1 LGGGRVFQAPVREI
15 DARLLGYAAAR
26 CQPPFRGDHKMAGH
40 VFSRAAA
47 AFIAAFFAPGLSAL
61 ALAAD
66 HGAGY
71 PDRPIRLVVPFPPG
85 GGTDIVSR
93 TIQPALSAR
102 LGQQIVIDNRGG
114 AQGILGTHI
123 AATAAPDG
131 YTLVIA
137 EIGATAVATALTPNI
152 QFDVSRDFA
161 PISQLITQPY
171 IMTINPSVPAKN
183 LGEFIKLAHAKPGA
197 LNYGSGNVTSHV
209 MQEVFFRTAK
219 ISLQHIPYRGSG
231 PSVTALLTNE
241 VQTIFSGPGA
251 AIPQIKAGKIRAIA
265 VTTLKRSRELPDV
278 PTLDES
284 GYKGFEISGWYGI
297 MAPAKTPRAIINRLN
312 ADVVAVLTTGETPKL
327 LMTRGYDPTPTTPEA
342 FTKYLRSEVVR
353 WSKAVKEYGIKSIE

>member
-1 LGGGRVFQAPVREI
+1 MFCNVLF
-15 DARLLGYAAAR
+15 
-26 CQPPFRGDHKMAGH
+26 
-40 VFSRAAA
+40 RAAA
-47 AFIAAFFAPGLSAL
+47 ALIAAAL
-61 ALAAD
+61 APTGWAAD
-66 HGAGY
+66 AGTDY
-71 PDRPIRLVVPFPPG
+71 PSRPIRLVVPFPPG
-85 GGTDIVSR
+85 GGTDLVSR

-137 EIGATAVATALTPNI
+137 EIGATAVATALTPNL
-152 QFDVSRDFA
+152 QFDVVRDFA

-171 IMTINPSVPAKN
+171 IMAVNPSVPAKN
-183 LGEFIKLAHAKPGA
+183 IAEFVKLAQSKPGA
-197 LNYGSGNVTSHV
+197 LNYGSGNVTAHV

-219 ISLQHIPYRGSG
+219 MSLQHIPYRGSG
-231 PSVTALLTNE
+231 PTIAALLQNE
-241 VQTIFSGPGA
+241 IQTSFSGPGA
-251 AIPQIKAGKIRAIA
+251 ALPQIKAGKIRALA

-297 MAPAKTPRAIINRLN
+297 MAPAKTPRPIVNRLN
-312 ADVVAVLTTGETPKL
+312 ADIVAVLSSGETPKL
-327 LMTRGYDPTPTTPEA
+327 LATRGYDPTPTTPEA
-342 FTKYLRSEVVR
+342 FTKYLRSEVAR
-353 WSKAVKEYGIKSIE
+353 WSKAVKDYGIKSID